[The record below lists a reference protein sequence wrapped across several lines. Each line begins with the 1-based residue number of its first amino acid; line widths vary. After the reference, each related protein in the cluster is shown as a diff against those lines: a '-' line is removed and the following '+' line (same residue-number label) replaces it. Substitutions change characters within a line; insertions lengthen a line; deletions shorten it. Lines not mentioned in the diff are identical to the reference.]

1 MVQNKEIKF
10 QDEAKAAIKEGIDL
24 LAKAVK
30 STLGPKGQCVVI
42 SDYSQG
48 QPHVTKD
55 GVTVAK
61 NIGFRD
67 RYLNAGACLIREAA
81 LKTVAAVGDST
92 TTSIVLSHAF
102 IEEADKLVKKGYNPV
117 QLKNDINTFANRVY
131 DYIRSNVIALQDS
144 DIKKVA
150 TISANNDREIGKLIS
165 NVFASISKDGV
176 VIVEESPNIHTSTD
190 IITGMQFDKG
200 FVSPHFI
207 TDSIKEECILEDPY
221 ILITEHKFMKTK
233 DLISI
238 LNMCVQEKRPILIIA
253 EDFDEAVIEN
263 FKLNKLQGLLKC
275 CLVKTPS
282 FGEYRKEFLKDIA
295 TVIGGN
301 VIDYDSGLDLSD
313 TTLADLGGCKKVII
327 TKKSTTIVKG
337 YGTSEDIN
345 IRVSELRNQLENV
358 RQEPGMDGSFMIDF
372 LQKRIA
378 KLIGGIC
385 TIYVGGTTEL
395 EMKERKDRVDDAVA
409 ATRSAIEGGIVA
421 GGGVTFGKAAEFCM
435 LQSSVVSQLFAE
447 CLLSV
452 FRTLAINA
460 GKDPDELY
468 KKVHFMSNLGWDAN
482 SDQIVNM
489 IDAGIIDPAYANLIS
504 LENAISVVNLY
515 LSTNCVI
522 VPEQQIITI

>member
-1 MVQNKEIKF
+1 MNQNKELKF
-10 QDEAKAAIKEGIDL
+10 QEDARSALKEGIDI
-24 LAKAVK
+24 LARAVK

-102 IEEADKLVKKGYNPV
+102 INEAEKLLQQGYNPV
-117 QLKNDINTFANRVY
+117 QLKNEINEYVQNIY
-131 DYIRSNVIALQDS
+131 ESIKSNTIALQDS
-144 DIKKVA
+144 DIEKVA

-165 NVFASISKDGV
+165 DVFLSISKDGV

-200 FVSPHFI
+200 YVSPHFV
-207 TDSIKEECILEDPY
+207 TNTIKEECVLENPY
-221 ILITEHKFMKTK
+221 ILITEHKFLNTK
-233 DLISI
+233 DIISI
-238 LNMCVQEKRPILIIA
+238 LNTCVQESRPILIIA
-253 EDFDEAVIEN
+253 EDFDDSVIEN

-282 FGEYRKEFLKDIA
+282 FGDYRKEFLKDIA
-295 TVIGGN
+295 VVTGGN
-301 VIDYDSGLDLSD
+301 VIDYESGLDLAD
-313 TTLADLGGCKKVII
+313 ATFADLGSCKKVII
-327 TKKSTTIVKG
+327 NKKSTTLVNG
-337 YGTSEDIN
+337 AGSQDEIN
-345 IRVSELRNQLENV
+345 FRVSELRNQLENV

-385 TIYVGGTTEL
+385 TIYVGGATEL

-409 ATRSAIEGGIVA
+409 ATRSAIDGGIVA
-421 GGGVTFGKAAEFCM
+421 GGGVTFGKAAEQCKM
-435 LQSSVVSQLFAE
+435 QSSVIAQLFYK
-447 CLLSV
+447 CLMSV
-452 FRTLAINA
+452 FGTIAENA
-460 GKDPDELY
+460 GKDPLELY
-468 KKVHFMSNLGWDAN
+468 LNTKFNDNIGWDAN
-482 SDQIVNM
+482 SDKFVNM
-489 IDAGIIDPAYANLIS
+489 IDAGIIDPANANLIS
-504 LENAISVVNLY
+504 LENAISVVSLY

-522 VPEQQIITI
+522 VPEQQIIAI